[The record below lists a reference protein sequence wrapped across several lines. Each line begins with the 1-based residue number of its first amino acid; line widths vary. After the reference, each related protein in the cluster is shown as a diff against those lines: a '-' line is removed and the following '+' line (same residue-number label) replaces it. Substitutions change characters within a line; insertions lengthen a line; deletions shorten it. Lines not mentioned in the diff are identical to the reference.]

1 MAVSATTT
9 ASPPSRTLPELFE
22 SLPEPFADRFDPEA
36 PWALLGE
43 TLEAVLAALP
53 SSSIEVRLLPEVHLA
68 GDRIVIGR
76 GARIHPGVV
85 LEGPLFIG
93 RDVEIRPGAYVR
105 GGVWIGDGCVVGA
118 STEIKHAIL
127 LPGSKAPHL
136 NYVGDSILG
145 AGVNLGAGTI
155 LSNFRHDGREVRIA
169 GRLAP
174 WRDRHDPEATA
185 AGALATGRRKLGAV
199 LGDGVLTGCN
209 CVLHPGVVVGRET
222 LLYPGVQLR
231 SGIYPARTV
240 VKLRQDL
247 ELSPR
252 G

>member
-1 MAVSATTT
+1 MVVTATTT
-9 ASPPSRTLPELFE
+9 ASPSSRTLPELFE
-22 SLPEPFADRFDPEA
+22 SLPEVFADRYEPDA

-43 TLEAVLAALP
+43 ALEAVLAGLP
-53 SSSIEVRLLPEVHLA
+53 SADIGVRLLPEVHLA

-85 LEGPLFIG
+85 LEGPLFVG

-155 LSNFRHDGREVRIA
+155 LSNFRHDGREVRI
-169 GRLAP
+169 
-174 WRDRHDPEATA
+174 
-185 AGALATGRRKLGAV
+185 GAIASGRRKLGAV
-199 LGDGVLTGCN
+199 LGDGALTGCN

-222 LLYPGVQLR
+222 ILYPGVQLR
-231 SGIYPARTV
+231 SGVYPARSV
-240 VKLRQDL
+240 VKLRQEL

-252 G
+252 T

>member
-1 MAVSATTT
+1 MTLGH
-9 ASPPSRTLPELFE
+9 PSNLPELFA
-22 SLPEPFADRFDPEA
+22 SLPEAFAAGFEPAA
-36 PWALLGE
+36 PWALLGGPLDE
-43 TLEAVLAALP
+43 VLGALP
-53 SSSIEVRLLPEVHLA
+53 SAAIEVRLLPEVHLA

-85 LEGPLFIG
+85 LEGPLYVG

-118 STEIKHAIL
+118 STEIKRAIL
-127 LPGSKAPHL
+127 LPGAKAPHL

-155 LSNFRHDGREVRIA
+155 LSNFRHDGREVRIGA
-169 GRLAP
+169 GIAS
-174 WRDRHDPEATA
+174 
-185 AGALATGRRKLGAV
+185 GRRKLGAV

-222 LLYPGVQLR
+222 HLYPGVQLR
-231 SGIYPARTV
+231 AGVYPERSV
-240 VKLRQDL
+240 VKLRQQL
-247 ELSPR
+247 EVVARAAERPAGHS
-252 G
+252 GS